1 MVGGAVEGESLPS
14 RCNGW
19 EETDNFIPPLR
30 LKEWDPPWGSVC
42 AKHEPSTEPGGS
54 TDSRNGVRE
63 ATGDDYTAVT
73 GNDSMIPSGRDVGDT
88 LVGVFVAAA
97 PLWFRV
103 LLMWCVSTSKV
114 TGDSFCGARG
124 TVVVGGGASG
134 SFIPRWRSPLASR
147 STTDC
152 GSVVER
158 GRV

>member
-19 EETDNFIPPLR
+19 EETDDFIPPLR

-42 AKHEPSTEPGGS
+42 AEHEPPTEPGGS

-73 GNDSMIPSGRDVGDT
+73 GNASMIPSGRGCGGHSCWRLCCGITTVVPGVVDV
-88 LVGVFVAAA
+88 
-97 PLWFRV
+97 
-103 LLMWCVSTSKV
+103 CVSTSKV

-124 TVVVGGGASG
+124 TVVVGGGTGG

-147 STTDC
+147 STTAC
-152 GSVVER
+152 GSVVEG